1 MASFFSRVYCHA
13 MPAKSGHTHLIRHA
27 RTHSHPHTTRA
38 RAYTH
43 THTHTH
49 LILNTEDVKGDA
61 LPGDGLQD
69 GELGAFD
76 IEHKQVDVR
85 DAQRSQHAR
94 QWQATHDRQRAQMLL
109 PRPRRVIEVSA

>member
-13 MPAKSGHTHLIRHA
+13 MPAKSGHTHLLIRH
-27 RTHSHPHTTRA
+27 TRA
-38 RAYTH
+38 RTH

-49 LILNTEDVKGDA
+49 TNLIFNTEDVKGDA
-61 LPGDGLQD
+61 LPRDGLQD

-85 DAQRSQHAR
+85 DSQRSQHAR

>member
-13 MPAKSGHTHLIRHA
+13 MLAKSGHTTSPIRHA
-27 RTHSHPHTTRA
+27 RA
-38 RAYTH
+38 RAH
-43 THTHTH
+43 THTN

-61 LPGDGLQD
+61 LPRDGLQD

-85 DAQRSQHAR
+85 DSQRSQHAR